1 MRHLNARRKF
11 NRTPAHRRALFR
23 NLATALLK
31 HGKIET
37 TLEKAK
43 DLRGVVERI
52 ITMAKVDNLHNK
64 RQAFS
69 YLEEKEVVRKLF
81 SEIAPKYKERPGGY
95 TRVTKTNVRSGDA
108 AEMAYIELVED
119 IESFIFK
126 IRNIF

>member
-95 TRVTKTNVRSGDA
+95 TRVTKTNVRAGDA
-108 AEMAYIELVED
+108 AEMAYIELV
-119 IESFIFK
+119 
-126 IRNIF
+126 

>member
-1 MRHLNARRKF
+1 MLHLNARRKF

-31 HGKIET
+31 HGTIDT

-108 AEMAYIELVED
+108 AEMAYVELV
-119 IESFIFK
+119 
-126 IRNIF
+126 

>member
-31 HGKIET
+31 QGRIET
-37 TLEKAK
+37 TVEKAK

-81 SEIAPKYKERPGGY
+81 TEIAPKYKERPGGY
-95 TRVTKTNVRSGDA
+95 TRVIKTRQRVGDA
-108 AEMAYIELVED
+108 AEMAFIELV
-119 IESFIFK
+119 
-126 IRNIF
+126 